1 MPIRKCFF
9 FLSLSFS
16 RILEYHGRMD
26 LIEDDSE
33 DSTTNHESSTKRPK
47 RSRKSL
53 NDQQSDEISTK
64 IFKSSKSSDV
74 SMEMGQDLAST
85 STRTRQKNKQMNQQ
99 QLLEEQ
105 KRVEKRVQQ
114 EQLKLKQQEL
124 LQQQQQ
130 KIQDDLR
137 QQHVRSSNED
147 ISNLRTNPNIS
158 MRELFPGE
166 EEMGLNISIPFGNSW
181 RTPDG
186 WQKVTT
192 TIQYDEPTR
201 KLWEDLQKP
210 YGNQSSF
217 IRHLLLL
224 EKYFR
229 NGDLLLV
236 QNGNHNAITYC
247 ESVQHRLQAF
257 DNVPPRAVSMSQV
270 LPQNSKNH
278 TTAMDMAANSKT
290 ITTPNKAVTISKVS
304 AQQQAPPLPAALKQS
319 AALSITANP
328 KPSNANDNSSNSLL
342 KSSVA
347 QIPRSKSYTVTTE
360 PINNADKID
369 LTKPTNSIASSMAAS
384 TSVHA
389 NATTAVATPKNKNP
403 GLPPELICIATPSTD
418 KNATAIPPPS
428 YQLQMQLTLQQQFQQ
443 QHQNSLRMQKVLQN
457 MVPVP
462 AAPQP
467 TVPNSSPKKQHQTP
481 VAVAPSTSTN
491 PTKSPTNSQI
501 STTANVIRLPDA
513 LTDAER
519 RESKNWRPTLM
530 PITVEKN
537 TADGK
542 LYQTADGRRLPYL
555 VQVQSGKCS
564 CQLTCQLFDILI

>member
-1 MPIRKCFF
+1 
-9 FLSLSFS
+9 
-16 RILEYHGRMD
+16 MD
-26 LIEDDSE
+26 LVEDDSE
-33 DSTTNHESSTKRPK
+33 DSATNHESSK
-47 RSRKSL
+47 RSKRNRRTL
-53 NDQQSDEISTK
+53 NDQQQSDDISSK

-74 SMEMGQDLAST
+74 SMEMGQDLAGT

-99 QLLEEQ
+99 QMLEEQ

-124 LQQQQQ
+124 LQQHQQKMHDEKRQQQ
-130 KIQDDLR
+130 L
-137 QQHVRSSNED
+137 RSSNED

-186 WQKVTT
+186 WQKVTS

-236 QNGNHNAITYC
+236 PNANHNAITYC

-257 DNVPPRAVSMSQV
+257 DNIPPRSVSI
-270 LPQNSKNH
+270 LPQNS
-278 TTAMDMAANSKT
+278 TTQSAAMDLIGNAKS
-290 ITTPNKAVTISKVS
+290 ITTVNKAVTISKVS
-304 AQQQAPPLPAALKQS
+304 AQAPTSQPSAAKQTPP
-319 AALSITANP
+319 ALSITANP
-328 KPSNANDNSSNSLL
+328 KPSTNDSASTSLL

-360 PINNADKID
+360 PIIQPDKID
-369 LTKPTNSIASSMAAS
+369 LTKQATNSIANSTAAS
-384 TSVHA
+384 TST
-389 NATTAVATPKNKNP
+389 NASASTATATPKNKNP
-403 GLPPELICIATPSTD
+403 GLPPELICIATSSGDKHSTV
-418 KNATAIPPPS
+418 APPPS
-428 YQLQMQLTLQQQFQQ
+428 YQMQMQLTLQQQIQQ
-443 QHQNSLRMQKVLQN
+443 QHQNSLRLPKQVLQN
-457 MVPVP
+457 IMPTAMTP
-462 AAPQP
+462 AATNQI
-467 TVPNSSPKKQHQTP
+467 TSPKKQPTTQ
-481 VAVAPSTSTN
+481 AQSANTN
-491 PTKSPTNSQI
+491 ANKSPTNSSQTSS
-501 STTANVIRLPDA
+501 STAPNVIRLPEQ
-513 LTDAER
+513 LTEAER
-519 RESKNWRPTLM
+519 RDSKNWRPTLM
-530 PITVEKN
+530 PITSEKN
-537 TADGK
+537 NSDGQ

-555 VQVQSGKCS
+555 VQVQSGEFFVFLFRFES
-564 CQLTCQLFDILI
+564 LEIALMLLIQLNVIFLSFFQEVNHT

>member
-1 MPIRKCFF
+1 M
-9 FLSLSFS
+9 
-16 RILEYHGRMD
+16 EYHGKVD
-26 LIEDDSE
+26 LVEDDSE
-33 DSTTNHESSTKRPK
+33 DSATNHESSTKRSK

-53 NDQQSDEISTK
+53 NDQQPDDILSK
-64 IFKSSKSSDV
+64 VFKSSKSSDI
-74 SMEMGQDLAST
+74 SMEMGQDLAGT

-114 EQLKLKQQEL
+114 EQLKLKHQEMF
-124 LQQQQQ
+124 QQ
-130 KIQDDLR
+130 KQQKLQDEIR
-137 QQHVRSSNED
+137 QQHLRSSNED

-166 EEMGLNISIPFGNSW
+166 EEMGLNINIPFGNSW

-186 WQKVTT
+186 WQKVTS

-236 QNGNHNAITYC
+236 QNANHNAVTYC

-257 DNVPPRAVSMSQV
+257 DNIPPRPVSISQI
-270 LPQNSKNH
+270 LSQNSTIQTAAMDLATKSI
-278 TTAMDMAANSKT
+278 TTA
-290 ITTPNKAVTISKVS
+290 NKAVTISKVS
-304 AQQQAPPLPAALKQS
+304 AQPPPSQPSPLKQS
-319 AALSITANP
+319 PALSITANP
-328 KPSNANDNSSNSLL
+328 KPTTNDAASTSLL

-360 PINNADKID
+360 PINNLDKID
-369 LTKPTNSIASSMAAS
+369 LTKAMNSIANSTGAS
-384 TSVHA
+384 TSTNA
-389 NATTAVATPKNKNP
+389 NATANSAATTPKNKNP
-403 GLPPELICIATPSTD
+403 GLPPELICIATSSND
-418 KNATAIPPPS
+418 KHPTNVPPPPS
-428 YQLQMQLTLQQQFQQ
+428 YQMQMQLTLQQQIQQ
-443 QHQNSLRMQKVLQN
+443 QHQNSLRLPKQMLQN
-457 MVPVP
+457 IMPTSMVP
-462 AAPQP
+462 AAATNQI
-467 TVPNSSPKKQHQTP
+467 TSPKKQQTT
-481 VAVAPSTSTN
+481 AAQSTSTN
-491 PTKSPTNSQI
+491 ANKSPTNSQN
-501 STTANVIRLPDA
+501 STTANAIRLPDA

-519 RESKNWRPTLM
+519 RDSKNWRPTLM
-530 PITVEKN
+530 PITADKN
-537 TADGK
+537 NTDGK

-555 VQVQSGKCS
+555 VQVQSGEFLVFFFFS
-564 CQLTCQLFDILI
+564 IHFDTVIYKLIFFLISWQTIHDINS

>member
-1 MPIRKCFF
+1 MHCC
-9 FLSLSFS
+9 
-16 RILEYHGRMD
+16 RILEYHGKVD
-26 LIEDDSE
+26 LVEDDSE
-33 DSTTNHESSTKRPK
+33 DSATNHESSSK
-47 RSRKSL
+47 RSKRNRKSL
-53 NDQQSDEISTK
+53 NDQHQSDDISSK
-64 IFKSSKSSDV
+64 VFKSSKSSDV
-74 SMEMGQDLAST
+74 SMEMGPDLGGT

-124 LQQQQQ
+124 LQQHQQKLHDEKRQQQ
-130 KIQDDLR
+130 L
-137 QQHVRSSNED
+137 RSSNED

-166 EEMGLNISIPFGNSW
+166 EETGLNISIPFGNSW

-236 QNGNHNAITYC
+236 PNANHNAITYC

-257 DNVPPRAVSMSQV
+257 DNIPPRSVSI
-270 LPQNSKNH
+270 LPQNATTQSAAMDLINSAKSI
-278 TTAMDMAANSKT
+278 TTA
-290 ITTPNKAVTISKVS
+290 NKAVTISKVS
-304 AQQQAPPLPAALKQS
+304 AQPQPAPATATKQTPPP
-319 AALSITANP
+319 ALSITANP
-328 KPSNANDNSSNSLL
+328 KPSTNDSASTSLL

-360 PINNADKID
+360 PINQSDKID
-369 LTKPTNSIASSMAAS
+369 LTKQATNSNSNSTAAG
-384 TSVHA
+384 TSGNA
-389 NATTAVATPKNKNP
+389 NANSAAATPKSKNP
-403 GLPPELICIATPSTD
+403 GLPPELICIATSSAD
-418 KNATAIPPPS
+418 KQNSVAPPPS
-428 YQLQMQLTLQQQFQQ
+428 YQMQMQLTLQQQIQQ
-443 QHQNSLRMQKVLQN
+443 QHQNSLRLPKQVLQN
-457 MVPVP
+457 ILPT
-462 AAPQP
+462 AAATNQI
-467 TVPNSSPKKQHQTP
+467 TSPKKQPATP
-481 VAVAPSTSTN
+481 AQSASTN
-491 PTKSPTNSQI
+491 ANKSPTNST
-501 STTANVIRLPDA
+501 SAAANVIRLPEA

-519 RESKNWRPTLM
+519 RDSKNWRPTLM
-530 PITVEKN
+530 PITAEKN
-537 TADGK
+537 NADGK

-555 VQVQSGKCS
+555 VQVQSGKFCVS
-564 CQLTCQLFDILI
+564 RSYILII

>member
-1 MPIRKCFF
+1 MFS
-9 FLSLSFS
+9 FLSDS
-16 RILEYHGRMD
+16 ILEYHGKVD
-26 LIEDDSE
+26 LVEDDSE

-47 RSRKSL
+47 RSRKSM
-53 NDQQSDEISTK
+53 NDQQSDEVSSK
-64 IFKSSKSSDV
+64 MFKSSKSSDV
-74 SMEMGQDLAST
+74 SMEMTQELAGT

-124 LQQQQQ
+124 LQQQ
-130 KIQDDLR
+130 KRQDELR
-137 QQHVRSSNED
+137 QQHLRSSNED

-166 EEMGLNISIPFGNSW
+166 EEMGLNFSIPFGNSW

-192 TIQYDEPTR
+192 TVQYDEPTR
-201 KLWEDLQKP
+201 RLWEDLQKP

-229 NGDLLLV
+229 NGDLLLI
-236 QNGNHNAITYC
+236 QNANHNAITYA

-257 DNVPPRAVSMSQV
+257 DNIPPRAVSVSQI
-270 LPQNSKNH
+270 LPQNSTTQ
-278 TTAMDMAANSKT
+278 TTAMDLAANVKS
-290 ITTPNKAVTISKVS
+290 ITTANKAVTISKVS
-304 AQQQAPPLPAALKQS
+304 AQQPPPPPPLKQPS
-319 AALSITANP
+319 ALSITANP
-328 KPSNANDNSSNSLL
+328 KPSNNSNDNSSNSLL

-369 LTKPTNSIASSMAAS
+369 LTKPANSIAN
-384 TSVHA
+384 SVNA
-389 NATTAVATPKNKNP
+389 NANSTAPTPKNNKNP

-418 KNATAIPPPS
+418 KHATAIPAPS
-428 YQLQMQLTLQQQFQQ
+428 YQLQMQLTLQQQIHQ
-443 QHQNSLRMQKVLQN
+443 QHQNSLRLPKQVLQN
-457 MVPVP
+457 MVPATVVP
-462 AAPQP
+462 SPASAAANQI
-467 TVPNSSPKKQHQTP
+467 TSPKKQQTP
-481 VAVAPSTSTN
+481 IAAASTSTN
-491 PTKSPTNSQI
+491 ANKSPTNSQNN
-501 STTANVIRLPDA
+501 STANVIRLPDA

-530 PITVEKN
+530 PITAEKN
-537 TADGK
+537 NTDGK

-555 VQVQSGKCS
+555 VQVQSGKYHN
-564 CQLTCQLFDILI
+564 LKFDILIKVTRF

>member
-1 MPIRKCFF
+1 
-9 FLSLSFS
+9 
-16 RILEYHGRMD
+16 MD
-26 LIEDDSE
+26 LVEDDSE
-33 DSTTNHESSTKRPK
+33 DSATNQESSTKRPK

-53 NDQQSDEISTK
+53 NDQQQSDDLSSK
-64 IFKSSKSSDV
+64 IFKSSRSSDV
-74 SMEMGQDLAST
+74 SMEMGQDLAGT

-124 LQQQQQ
+124 LQQHQQ
-130 KIQDDLR
+130 KMHDELR
-137 QQHVRSSNED
+137 QQQLRSSNED

-166 EEMGLNISIPFGNSW
+166 EEMGLNMNIPFGNSW

-229 NGDLLLV
+229 SGDLLLV
-236 QNGNHNAITYC
+236 QNANHNAITYC

-257 DNVPPRAVSMSQV
+257 DNIPPRPVSLSQI
-270 LPQNSKNH
+270 LSQNSTTQSTVMDSNTKSI
-278 TTAMDMAANSKT
+278 TTA
-290 ITTPNKAVTISKVS
+290 NKAVTISKVS
-304 AQQQAPPLPAALKQS
+304 SQS
-319 AALSITANP
+319 APSQPSAPHKQTPALSITANP
-328 KPSNANDNSSNSLL
+328 KPSTNDSPATSLL

-360 PINNADKID
+360 PIKNDKID
-369 LTKPTNSIASSMAAS
+369 LTKATNSIANSTGAS
-384 TSVHA
+384 TSTNASAA
-389 NATTAVATPKNKNP
+389 NTAAATPKNKNP
-403 GLPPELICIATPSTD
+403 GLPPELICIAASSSSSDD
-418 KNATAIPPPS
+418 KHSNAAPPPS
-428 YQLQMQLTLQQQFQQ
+428 YQMQMQLTLQQQIQQ
-443 QHQNSLRMQKVLQN
+443 QHQNSLRLPKQVLQN
-457 MVPVP
+457 IMPTPMGSVSVVN
-462 AAPQP
+462 APNQI
-467 TVPNSSPKKQHQTP
+467 TSPKKQPTP
-481 VAVAPSTSTN
+481 LAQNTTSTAN
-491 PTKSPTNSQI
+491 KSPTGQNSSSI
-501 STTANVIRLPDA
+501 PSNVIRLPEA
-513 LTDAER
+513 LTEAER
-519 RESKNWRPTLM
+519 GDSKNWRPTLM
-530 PITVEKN
+530 PINAEKN
-537 TADGK
+537 NADGK

-555 VQVQSGKCS
+555 VQVQSGKFSAFLFYCF
-564 CQLTCQLFDILI
+564 TIFTIDFDIVFVQTDRCTLN